1 MLGLHS
7 ARGKVPVMTGP
18 GGEMAAGTAGR
29 MRTSRAEREQAIEV
43 LKVAF
48 VQDRLTKDEFDV
60 RAGQALTARTYAE
73 LAVLTADIP
82 AGPAGPPAA
91 RPLREPARTKA
102 RPPTNRRIL
111 APVGMIPIAATV
123 LGALLLAQADN
134 IAAFAAGLLAAA
146 TVVIASIVTVVLMLK
161 SRHQRHSGR
170 QRTAEAIRNDLDGPH
185 LVLLVLTFAV
195 LIATVVTGIK

>member
-1 MLGLHS
+1 M
-7 ARGKVPVMTGP
+7 
-18 GGEMAAGTAGR
+18 
-29 MRTSRAEREQAIEV
+29 
-43 LKVAF
+43 
-48 VQDRLTKDEFDV
+48 DRRV
-60 RAGQALTARTYAE
+60 
-73 LAVLTADIP
+73 
-82 AGPAGPPAA
+82 
-91 RPLREPARTKA
+91 
-102 RPPTNRRIL
+102 L

-161 SRHQRHSGR
+161 SRHLRHSGR

>member
-1 MLGLHS
+1 M
-7 ARGKVPVMTGP
+7 MIGP
-18 GGEMAAGTAGR
+18 DGEIAAGTAGR
-29 MRTSRAEREQAIEV
+29 GGMRTSRAEREQAIEV

-48 VQDRLTKDEFDV
+48 VQDRLTKDEFDL
-60 RAGQALTARTYAE
+60 RAGQALTARTCAE
-73 LAVLTADIP
+73 LAALTADIP
-82 AGPAGPPAA
+82 AGLTEAQ
-91 RPLREPARTKA
+91 PLRKPARTKA
-102 RPPTNRRIL
+102 GTPMDRRVL
-111 APVGMIPIAATV
+111 APIGMIPIAATV

-170 QRTAEAIRNDLDGPH
+170 QRTAETIRNDLDGPH
-185 LVLLVLTFAV
+185 LILLVLTFAV

>member
-1 MLGLHS
+1 MMIGPE
-7 ARGKVPVMTGP
+7 GKIT
-18 GGEMAAGTAGR
+18 AGTAGR
-29 MRTSRAEREQAIEV
+29 GGMRTSRAEREHAIEV

-48 VQDRLTKDEFDV
+48 VQGRLTKDEFDL
-60 RAGQALTARTYAE
+60 RAGQALTARTCAE
-73 LAVLTADIP
+73 LAALTADIP
-82 AGPAGPPAA
+82 AGLTEAQ
-91 RPLREPARTKA
+91 PLRKPARTKA
-102 RPPTNRRIL
+102 RTPMNRRVL
-111 APVGMIPIAATV
+111 APIGMIPIAATV

-134 IAAFAAGLLAAA
+134 IAAFAAGLLATA
-146 TVVIASIVTVVLMLK
+146 TIVIASIVTVVLMLK